1 MKKIRANFSEK
12 LDRVVRGIG
21 SHLHRPGRFLKADSV
36 RVRTSRTHTA
46 LAGRVASLLL
56 RSFDVSNEILFLKL
70 FNNELRDRTDRG
82 RGRPRIDDVARSSP
96 GKLAIAG
103 RCGVQR
109 GFDLR
114 FGVGGHVAGRIND
127 GRDRGVVAVEIHEFG
142 RKLDGVAGNVRV
154 RLFIFGEMRDEDR
167 VEVLLLDDFAEL
179 GLRDWRRVWA
189 GEVNVTLDG
198 GEAGVRERR
207 GHGVFEIGSAGGLAV
222 DGEHENIFEGAAVV
236 RRVAPRERE
245 LRAGGSGERA
255 YRYERYGGDGRERAT
270 SPRR

>member
-46 LAGRVASLLL
+46 LAGHVASLLL

-109 GFDLR
+109 GFDL
-114 FGVGGHVAGRIND
+114 
-127 GRDRGVVAVEIHEFG
+127 RDRGVVAVEIHEFG